1 MSFSLKIVAFN
12 SWMTPQ
18 TVLGRLPQ
26 KTVQSS
32 HTLYVASSPTGLL
45 SKHQPP
51 SPMHPICTGQLRL
64 AYLIKLCHTQ
74 VLHNKVLHLSN
85 SSHPQNVYFRLIE
98 FPPKKPFWLS
108 SESFSIHFLTLQPKK
123 YKKKTKITII

>member
-32 HTLYVASSPTGLL
+32 HTIGSIKLDWVTFKTPATFSDASHLYWSITSCLSNQTMPYPSPT
-45 SKHQPP
+45 
-51 SPMHPICTGQLRL
+51 
-64 AYLIKLCHTQ
+64 
-74 VLHNKVLHLSN
+74 
-85 SSHPQNVYFRLIE
+85 
-98 FPPKKPFWLS
+98 
-108 SESFSIHFLTLQPKK
+108 
-123 YKKKTKITII
+123 